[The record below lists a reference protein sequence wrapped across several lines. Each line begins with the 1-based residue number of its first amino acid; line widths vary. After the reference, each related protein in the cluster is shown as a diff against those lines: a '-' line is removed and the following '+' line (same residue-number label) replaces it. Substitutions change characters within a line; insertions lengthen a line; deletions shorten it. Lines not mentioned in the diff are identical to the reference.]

1 MLLYPSVDELKTKVD
16 SKYTLAIMAAKRARD
31 LIDGKPMLTL
41 DTENEK
47 PLSIATQEISDDLI
61 SYKRVEEVQTAEAAE
76 EPAAEETEAPE
87 EEEAL
92 PEE

>member
-47 PLSIATQEISDDLI
+47 PLSIATQEISEDLI
-61 SYKRVEEVQTAEAAE
+61 SYKRVEEVQAADAAE